1 MLRRQRQVVGRAA
14 DQLSLLFGA
23 IEEPEAVLKAPAV
36 SDFCPEFQRIL
47 GFLQLK
53 FKLYNIADFNV
64 AWKRGAEAALGNV
77 LGPAMQRSRSLNDNT
92 TVQGIP
98 RMRSRQGP
106 WMLFLLRHNP
116 KTLSQCAQKT
126 GFTGELLAP
135 EFLDGPTG
143 MLTED
148 WIGVL
153 FNLFQIGQELRVS
166 AVAHGDDNVSP
177 EPRIFGALDRRP
189 TKDAAVGVFIHL
201 RQPAQFGV
209 V

>member
-1 MLRRQRQVVGRAA
+1 VLRRQRQVVGRAA

-116 KTLSQCAQKT
+116 KPYHNVRKKQDLLGSYLPLSFWMAQRACSPRMGSASSSISFRSGRNSVFPLLPMAMTTFRRSPAYLARLIGDPRKT
-126 GFTGELLAP
+126 
-135 EFLDGPTG
+135 
-143 MLTED
+143 
-148 WIGVL
+148 
-153 FNLFQIGQELRVS
+153 
-166 AVAHGDDNVSP
+166 
-177 EPRIFGALDRRP
+177 RR
-189 TKDAAVGVFIHL
+189 
-201 RQPAQFGV
+201 
-209 V
+209 